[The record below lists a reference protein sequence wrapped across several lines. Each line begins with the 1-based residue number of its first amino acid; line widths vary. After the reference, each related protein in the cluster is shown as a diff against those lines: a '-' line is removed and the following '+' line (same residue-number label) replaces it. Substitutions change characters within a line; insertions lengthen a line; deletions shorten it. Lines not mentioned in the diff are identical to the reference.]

1 MCFFRCSRW
10 QPTAVHNDM
19 YLGRWKTQ
27 PPEGINPPEPPNLEG
42 SKVSCATQP
51 RECCGKTR
59 LCSVPNCAFTWKKVL
74 KNTRDWKGSRFLKN
88 VDVRNYTQDVYIYI
102 CTITKCGY
110 ICVYIY
116 MKIYLDMH
124 TVCYIGICVF
134 VGEHIN
140 ICIYMII
147 YTYIYTFTCICI
159 CTMYIWWKRMQEQ
172 LPGYYPK
179 ETHILPFFKHTK
191 VTSSGWEWATT
202 RNRSDL

>member
-42 SKVSCATQP
+42 SKVSCATHH
-51 RECCGKTR
+51 ESVVGKNTTMLGTQLR
-59 LCSVPNCAFTWKKVL
+59 FHLEKVL

-116 MKIYLDMH
+116 MKILFRYAYSLLYRYMR
-124 TVCYIGICVF
+124 VCWWTY
-134 VGEHIN
+134 IN
-140 ICIYMII
+140 I
-147 YTYIYTFTCICI
+147 YIY
-159 CTMYIWWKRMQEQ
+159 
-172 LPGYYPK
+172 
-179 ETHILPFFKHTK
+179 
-191 VTSSGWEWATT
+191 EW
-202 RNRSDL
+202 